1 MFIYKSQRLCRNTL
15 IKPLLHV

>member
-15 IKPLLHV
+15 IKPPLHV